1 MTAGRD
7 GLQSA
12 TTHVIVTCTN
22 RKSLPIP
29 ARLRLAS
36 VPDGTITRRARIW
49 ISRLTGHRGG
59 RPVAARELYAGEHW
73 VAARSMTGL
82 SAGGAKVRLWACSAG
97 YGLIPASALI
107 HPYAATF
114 AAGHPDSAPGGDEA
128 AHWWRALSEWDGPA
142 PRQPRSLRALIDA
155 DPAAVF
161 ILALSQPYLRACRA
175 DILDACERVTDPGR
189 FMVVSAGTRNPGNLG
204 PVMVPADARLQAC
217 LGGTRQALNARIA
230 AHLLSAGIQRRDD
243 AVEHLTALLHRQAP
257 LPTYDRKKLSDQ
269 EILDLIALYLTRSP
283 AASPSRL
290 LREFRDAGYACEQRR
305 FSQLY
310 RRLTGATP

>member
-1 MTAGRD
+1 MITGRE
-7 GLQSA
+7 GSQSA

-49 ISRLTGHRGG
+49 ISRLTGHSGA

-73 VAARSMTGL
+73 AAACSMIDLG
-82 SAGGAKVRLWACSAG
+82 AGGARVCLWACSAG

-114 AAGHPDSAPGGDEA
+114 ATGNPDSAPGGDEA
-128 AHWWRALSEWDGPA
+128 GLWWRALSEWDGPA
-142 PRQPRSLRALIDA
+142 PRRPRSFRALVDA
-155 DPAAVF
+155 DPAAAF

-175 DILDACERVTDPGR
+175 DIAEACERATDPVR

-230 AHLLSAGIQRRDD
+230 AHLLSAGIQKRDD
-243 AVEHLTALLHRQAP
+243 AVDHLTGLLHRMPP
-257 LPTYDRKKLSDQ
+257 LPSYDRKKLSDQ
-269 EILDLIALYLTRSP
+269 QVLDLIALHLARSP
-283 AASPSRL
+283 AASASRL

-305 FSQLY
+305 FGQLY
-310 RRLTGATP
+310 RHLTETTS